1 MFLQELLEV
10 LDVCDISKLEPFIE
24 KLFKRLIKS
33 IASPHLQVSDRAM
46 CFFEND
52 FFLSILKHYK
62 SKTFPILVPV
72 IVHLAENH
80 WHDMLQDSLSA
91 LRNILRDIDPQ
102 AFEKVGINS
111 KDNRYMY
118 LVTEI
123 TQIKKDRATVE
134 SRWQK
139 LIEEAKTIKPGFVE
153 PVHPYQEG
161 HIVGKFN
168 GLDNGNVV
176 LID

>member
-10 LDVCDISKLEPFIE
+10 LDVCDISKLEPYIE

-52 FFLSILKHYK
+52 FFLSILQHYK
-62 SKTFPILVPV
+62 SKTFPMLVPI

-80 WHDMLQDSLSA
+80 WHDLLQASLSA

-102 AFEKVGINS
+102 YFQKVSTNS
-111 KDNRYMY
+111 KDNKYMY
-118 LVTEI
+118 LVSEI
-123 TQIKKDRATVE
+123 NQNKKDRLAVE
-134 SRWQK
+134 QKWSK
-139 LIEEAKTIKPGFVE
+139 LIEEAKALKPGFVE
-153 PVHPYQEG
+153 PVVPYQENQ
-161 HIVGKFN
+161 IVGKFN
-168 GLDNGNVV
+168 GIDNGNAV